1 MTNSRN
7 AYVVQLGLGGV
18 GRALLDQVQS
28 TRELLAHRRDLRLE
42 YVALADSSGAWFG
55 PSAQRGLADPALRAA
70 LEVKRIGRSLVDG
83 DLPAGAEWVSG
94 PLELLDR
101 MGLPSEANV
110 ILVDVTASLEMQS
123 CLLRGVQNGYGV
135 VLANKR
141 PLVGPLSEFKRLM
154 RPGRLRHEAT
164 VGAGLPVIG
173 TIRYLQETGDE
184 VTAVEG
190 SLSGTMGYLCAEM
203 EDGVAF
209 SAALARAKAQG
220 YTEPDPREDLG
231 GVDVARKALILAR
244 LLGWELE
251 LDAVEVE
258 GLYPANWNALTVP
271 GFMDACRALDS
282 AFADRVEAAR
292 AQGEVLRYIAEVKDG
307 RCRVGLRSIPSAGLM
322 GALKGT
328 DNVVFIHTRR
338 YARPLTVCGA
348 GAGVEVTAAAVL
360 EDMIQLAVE
369 YRAEGR

>member
-1 MTNSRN
+1 MANTRN
-7 AYVVQLGLGGV
+7 AYIVQLGLGGV
-18 GRALLDQVQS
+18 GRALLDQVRS
-28 TRELLAHRRDLRLE
+28 TRESLAYRRGLRLE
-42 YVALADSSGAWFG
+42 YLALADSSGAWFTLSG
-55 PSAQRGLADPALRAA
+55 QPGLADPALRAA
-70 LEVKRIGRSLVDG
+70 LDFKKTGQRLIDA

-94 PLELLDR
+94 TLALLDR
-101 MGLPSEANV
+101 VGRFRDENV
-110 ILVDVTASLEMQS
+110 ILVDVTASLEMQPL
-123 CLLRGVQNGYGV
+123 LLRGIQNGCGV

-141 PLVGPLSEFKRLM
+141 PLVGPLPEFRRLM
-154 RPGRLRHEAT
+154 QSGRLRHEAT

-190 SLSGTMGYLCAEM
+190 SLSGTMGYLCARL

-209 SAALARAKAQG
+209 SDALAEAKDLG

-251 LDAVEVE
+251 LGAVEVE
-258 GLYPANWNALTVP
+258 GLYPAEWNALTVA
-271 GFMDACRALDS
+271 GFLDVCRELDS
-282 AFADRVEAAR
+282 AFSERVEAAR
-292 AQGEVLRYIAEVKDG
+292 GWGEVLRYLAEVKDG
-307 RCRVGLRSIPSAGLM
+307 RCRVGLRSIPAAGLL
-322 GALKGT
+322 GGLKGT
-328 DNVVFIHTRR
+328 DNVVAIHSRR